1 MEARTLDPLIYCVRN
16 LIIKRFPQNKW
27 VETMSKEKKGALA
40 VKKAKKT
47 LPAVKE
53 PQPDSIQEFNK
64 LLDTFRSEIVWD
76 PFRGFE
82 WPVEYELPTRIPYV
96 DVIDSGKEYVVKA
109 ELPGLKKENV
119 EIEVGT
125 NELSL
130 TAKSDVESEEK
141 GKTYLH
147 RERAYSTFRRFIGF
161 AEGVDTGKVSA
172 SMADGVLEVKLP
184 KLEPEP
190 EKKKRKLKP
199 E

>member
-1 MEARTLDPLIYCVRN
+1 V
-16 LIIKRFPQNKW
+16 
-27 VETMSKEKKGALA
+27 
-40 VKKAKKT
+40 
-47 LPAVKE
+47 PAVKE
-53 PQPDSIQEFNK
+53 LQPSQIQAFNS

-82 WPVEYELPTRIPYV
+82 WPVEYTLPTRIPYV
-96 DVIDSGKEYVVKA
+96 DVIDSGKEYIVKA

-130 TAKSDVESEEK
+130 TAKSDIEKEEK
-141 GKTYLH
+141 GQNYLH
-147 RERAYSTFRRFIGF
+147 RERAFSTFRRYIGL
-161 AEGVDTGKVSA
+161 AESIDTGKVSA
-172 SMADGVLEVKLP
+172 SMADGILEVKLP

-190 EKKKRKLKP
+190 EKKRRKMTP

>member
-1 MEARTLDPLIYCVRN
+1 
-16 LIIKRFPQNKW
+16 
-27 VETMSKEKKGALA
+27 MSKEKKGALA
-40 VKKAKKT
+40 VKKEKKL
-47 LPAVKE
+47 LPPVKDA
-53 PQPDSIQEFNK
+53 QPSSIQAFNR
-64 LLDTFRSEIVWD
+64 LLDTFRSELVWD

-82 WPVEYELPTRIPYV
+82 WPVEYEPPTRIPYV

-119 EIEVGT
+119 DIEVGT

-130 TAKSDVESEEK
+130 TAKSNVETEDK
-141 GKTYLH
+141 GRNYLH
-147 RERAYSTFRRFIGF
+147 RERAYSTFRRYIGF
-161 AEGVDTGKVSA
+161 AEAVDTGKVSA

-190 EKKKRKLKP
+190 EKKRRKLKI

>member
-1 MEARTLDPLIYCVRN
+1 VGCFLFKD
-16 LIIKRFPQNKW
+16 
-27 VETMSKEKKGALA
+27 KKGDLA
-40 VKKAKKT
+40 VKKVEKPVPT
-47 LPAVKE
+47 VKE
-53 PQPDSIQEFNK
+53 PQPDPIQELNR
-64 LLDTFRSEIVWD
+64 LLDTFRSEMVWD

-82 WPVEYELPTRIPYV
+82 WPVEYKLPTRIPYV

-130 TAKSDVESEEK
+130 TAKSEVEKEEK
-141 GKTYLH
+141 GQNYLH
-147 RERAYSTFRRFIGF
+147 RERAFSTFRRHIGF
-161 AEGVDTGKVSA
+161 AESVDTGKASA
-172 SMADGVLEVKLP
+172 TMTDGILEVKLP

-190 EKKKRKLKP
+190 ETKRRKITP

>member
-1 MEARTLDPLIYCVRN
+1 
-16 LIIKRFPQNKW
+16 
-27 VETMSKEKKGALA
+27 MSKEKKGALA
-40 VKKAKKT
+40 VKKEKKY
-47 LPAVKE
+47 LPAVKK
-53 PQPDSIQEFNK
+53 PQSDTIQDFNK
-64 LLDTFRSEIVWD
+64 LLDTFRNEIVWD

-130 TAKSDVESEEK
+130 TAKSDVEREEK

-161 AEGVDTGKVSA
+161 AEAVDTGKVTA
-172 SMADGVLEVKLP
+172 GITDGVLEVKLP

-190 EKKKRKLKP
+190 EKKRRKLKP

>member
-1 MEARTLDPLIYCVRN
+1 
-16 LIIKRFPQNKW
+16 
-27 VETMSKEKKGALA
+27 MSKEKKGSLA
-40 VKKAKKT
+40 VKRSKSV
-47 LPAVKE
+47 PAVEE
-53 PQPDSIQEFNK
+53 PRPGSIQEFNR
-64 LLDTFRSEIVWD
+64 LLDTFRSEMVWD

-96 DVIDSGKEYVVKA
+96 DVIDAGKEYIVKA

-130 TAKSDVESEEK
+130 TARSDVEKEEK

-147 RERAYSTFRRFIGF
+147 RERAFSTFRRYIGL
-161 AEGVDTGKVSA
+161 AEGVDTGKASA
-172 SMADGVLEVKLP
+172 IMTDGILEVKLP

-190 EKKKRKLKP
+190 EKKKRKIAP
-199 E
+199 Q

>member
-1 MEARTLDPLIYCVRN
+1 
-16 LIIKRFPQNKW
+16 
-27 VETMSKEKKGALA
+27 MSKEKKGTPA
-40 VKKAKKT
+40 VKKEKK
-47 LPAVKE
+47 LVPAVKKEKKPVPAVKE
-53 PQPDSIQEFNK
+53 PQPDTIQEFSR

-82 WPVEYELPTRIPYV
+82 WPVEYRLPTRIPYV
-96 DVIDSGKEYVVKA
+96 DLIDAGKEYVLKA

-130 TAKSDVESEEK
+130 TAKSSVEMEEK
-141 GKTYLH
+141 GKKYLH
-147 RERAYSTFRRFIGF
+147 RERAFSLFRRHIGF
-161 AEGVDTGKVSA
+161 AESVDTGKVSA
-172 SMADGVLEVKLP
+172 SMADGILEVKLP

-190 EKKKRKLKP
+190 ETKRRKLTP

>member
-1 MEARTLDPLIYCVRN
+1 L
-16 LIIKRFPQNKW
+16 
-27 VETMSKEKKGALA
+27 SKEKKGILA

-47 LPAVKE
+47 MPAVKE
-53 PQPDSIQEFNK
+53 SQPGSIQEFNK

-82 WPVEYELPTRIPYV
+82 WPVEYEPPTRIPYV

-141 GKTYLH
+141 GRNYLH
-147 RERAYSTFRRFIGF
+147 RERTYSTFRRYIGF
-161 AEGVDTGKVSA
+161 AEAVDTGKVMA

-190 EKKKRKLKP
+190 EKKRRKLKP

>member
-1 MEARTLDPLIYCVRN
+1 M
-16 LIIKRFPQNKW
+16 
-27 VETMSKEKKGALA
+27 
-40 VKKAKKT
+40 
-47 LPAVKE
+47 
-53 PQPDSIQEFNK
+53 
-64 LLDTFRSEIVWD
+64 LDTLRSEIVWD

-96 DVIDSGKEYVVKA
+96 DIIDSGKEYVVKA

-125 NELSL
+125 NELML

-147 RERAYSTFRRFIGF
+147 RERAYSSFRRYIGF
-161 AEGVDTGKVSA
+161 AEAVDTGKVSA
-172 SMADGVLEVKLP
+172 TIVDGVLEVKLP

-190 EKKKRKLKP
+190 EKKRKIKP
-199 E
+199 Q

>member
-1 MEARTLDPLIYCVRN
+1 
-16 LIIKRFPQNKW
+16 
-27 VETMSKEKKGALA
+27 MSKEKKGALA
-40 VKKAKKT
+40 VKREKKPA
-47 LPAVKE
+47 LAVKGPE
-53 PQPDSIQEFNK
+53 PDSIQEFNK
-64 LLDTFRSEIVWD
+64 LLDTFRNEIVWD

-82 WPVEYELPTRIPYV
+82 WPVEYDLPTRIPYV
-96 DVIDSGKEYVVKA
+96 DVIDSGKDYVVKA
-109 ELPGLKKENV
+109 ELPGLKKEKV
-119 EIEVGT
+119 DIEVGT

-130 TAKSDVESEEK
+130 TAKSDVEREEK
-141 GKTYLH
+141 GRNYLH

-161 AEGVDTGKVSA
+161 AEAVDTGKVSA

>member
-1 MEARTLDPLIYCVRN
+1 LIA
-16 LIIKRFPQNKW
+16 K
-27 VETMSKEKKGALA
+27 SKEKKGTLA
-40 VKKAKKT
+40 VKKAEKPET
-47 LPAVKE
+47 AEEE
-53 PQPDSIQEFNK
+53 PQPSAIQEFNRM
-64 LLDTFRSEIVWD
+64 LDTFRSEMVWD

-125 NELSL
+125 NDLSL
-130 TAKSDVESEEK
+130 TAKSEVEREEK
-141 GKTYLH
+141 GQNYLH
-147 RERAYSTFRRFIGF
+147 RERAFSTFRRYIGF

-172 SMADGVLEVKLP
+172 SMADGILEVKLP

-190 EKKKRKLKP
+190 EKERRKITP

>member
-1 MEARTLDPLIYCVRN
+1 
-16 LIIKRFPQNKW
+16 
-27 VETMSKEKKGALA
+27 MSKEKKGSLT
-40 VKKAKKT
+40 VRRGKGV
-47 LPAVKE
+47 PSVEE
-53 PQPDSIQEFNK
+53 PRQGSIQEFNR
-64 LLDTFRSEIVWD
+64 LLDTFRSEMVWD

-96 DVIDSGKEYVVKA
+96 DVIDAGKEYIVKA

-130 TAKSDVESEEK
+130 TARSDVEKEEK

-147 RERAYSTFRRFIGF
+147 RERAFSTFRRYIGL
-161 AEGVDTGKVSA
+161 AEGVDTGKASA
-172 SMADGVLEVKLP
+172 VMTDGILEVKLP

-190 EKKKRKLKP
+190 EKKKRKIAP
-199 E
+199 Q